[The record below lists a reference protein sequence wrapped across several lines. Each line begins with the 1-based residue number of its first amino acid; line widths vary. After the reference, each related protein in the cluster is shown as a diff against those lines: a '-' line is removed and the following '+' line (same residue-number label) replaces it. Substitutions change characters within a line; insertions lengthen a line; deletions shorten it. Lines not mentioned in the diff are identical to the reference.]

1 MQEHIPVLTLLGYS
15 KLFPNLCFSGLNPVL
30 AADVVEFQNVAER
43 PVKVVSDRGYLLL
56 QAMGGVA

>member
-1 MQEHIPVLTLLGYS
+1 MQEHIPVLTLLGCS
-15 KLFPNLCFSGLNPVL
+15 KLLRGLCLGGLNPAL
-30 AADVVEFQNVAER
+30 AADMVEFQNVAER